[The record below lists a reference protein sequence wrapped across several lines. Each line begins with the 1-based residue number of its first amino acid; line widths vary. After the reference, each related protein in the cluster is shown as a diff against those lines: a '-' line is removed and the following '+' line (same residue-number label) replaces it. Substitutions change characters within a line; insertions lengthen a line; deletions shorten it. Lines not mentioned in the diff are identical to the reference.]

1 MYIQLTAI
9 RVDSYGCENNGSR
22 VTIRKD
28 QIAAIVSAYSYN
40 HKMQKNEYYRGN
52 THVYLA
58 SGTVLPVREKLEE
71 VEAILL
77 AE

>member
-9 RVDSYGCENNGSR
+9 RVDSYGEKPGGK

-28 QIAAIVSAYSYN
+28 QIAAIASAYSFN
-40 HKMQKNEYYRGN
+40 HEMPKNAYYRGN

-58 SGTVLPVREKLEE
+58 SGKVLPVMDKLAD
-71 VEAILL
+71 VEAMLL
-77 AE
+77 A